1 MPRIP
6 AKRRKPAKPILS
18 DSMRYFLESGDYC
31 LREKFPDA
39 RDRVEIFRL
48 AHPSK
53 AMRMRLQAIWMEH
66 KAEVMRSWKAEKK
79 RGLPW
84 AAREFENER
93 G

>member
-53 AMRMRLQAIWMEH
+53 AMRMR
-66 KAEVMRSWKAEKK
+66 SWKAEKK